1 MNESTALT
9 DLTKNSDV
17 AMAVGVV
24 GILMVMILP
33 IPPSFLDALLSFSI
47 TFGLVI
53 LLVSLY
59 TIEPLEFS
67 VFPTLLLVTTLFRL
81 SLNVASTR
89 LILLRGNEGSAG
101 AGQVIQA
108 FGNFVVGGNYVVG
121 LIVFIILV
129 IINFVVITK
138 GAGRIAEVAA
148 RFTLD
153 AIPGKQMAIDADLNA
168 GLVNESEARHRR
180 EVISQ
185 EADFFGAM
193 DGASKFVRGDAIAG
207 LIITFINLLGGL
219 LIGVFQQGM
228 PIGKA
233 AATYSI
239 LTVGDGLVAQV
250 PSLLISTAAGIVVS
264 RSAEQSHLGAT
275 IANQILR
282 HTRAIGVA
290 ASMLFIL
297 GMFPG
302 LPQLPFLLLAGVTG
316 GLAYYLSQAKKNEVE
331 LEEQAAL
338 AAPAEA
344 PSTAPESMEPFLQ
357 VDLLELDVGYS
368 LIPLVDARQNGEL
381 LDRIRSIRR
390 QFATEMGL
398 VVPPL
403 HIRDNLQLKPGEYV
417 ILLKGVEIARGE
429 IMMDHFLAMDTGT
442 VESSVPG
449 IPTTE
454 PAFKL
459 PAIWIT
465 PTNKERAQFAGYTVV
480 DPATVVATH
489 VTELI
494 KKNGNEL
501 ITRSEVQGLVD
512 KVNEAHPKV
521 VEELIP
527 NLLPLGRVQKVL
539 QNLVREGVSIR
550 DLVTILETLADYA
563 PVSQDPDV
571 LTEYVRSRLAR
582 SLTAQFGGD
591 TGTINVITL
600 DADSEKAL
608 VDSLQHTDHGSYMA
622 MDPTQADRFLR
633 SIQGQME
640 RFESS
645 TSAPVL
651 LASPAIRGHLRKFT
665 ERFVPQLA
673 ILSHNEIAAGV
684 RIQSLGTVSVS

>member
-1 MNESTALT
+1 MKESAGLKK
-9 DLTKNSDV
+9 LTKNSDV
-17 AMAVGVV
+17 AMAIGVV
-24 GILMVMILP
+24 GIMMVMILP
-33 IPPSFLDALLSFSI
+33 IPPSVLDALLSFSI
-47 TFGLVI
+47 TFGLVV

-59 TIEPLEFS
+59 TTQPLEFS
-67 VFPTLLLVTTLFRL
+67 VFPALLLIATLFRL

-89 LILLRGNEGSAG
+89 LILLQGHTGPGG

-108 FGNFVVGGNYVVG
+108 FGNFVVGGNYIVG
-121 LIVFIILV
+121 FVIFVILV

-168 GLVNESEARHRR
+168 GLVDEGEARRRR
-180 EVISQ
+180 EEISK

-207 LIITFINLLGGL
+207 LIITFINLVGGL
-219 LIGVFQQGM
+219 AIGVFQQGM
-228 PIGKA
+228 PIAKA

-250 PSLLISTAAGIVVS
+250 PAILISTAAGIVVS
-264 RSAEQSHLGAT
+264 RSSEDAHLGAT
-275 IANQILR
+275 MTTQLLSQ
-282 HTRAIGVA
+282 TRAIGVA
-290 ASMLFIL
+290 SALLFGL
-297 GMFPG
+297 GLFPG
-302 LPQLPFLLLAGVTG
+302 LPKFPFFLLAGLSG
-316 GLAYYLSQAKKNEVE
+316 GVAYYLTQEKKAEIRREEEV
-331 LEEQAAL
+331 AA
-338 AAPAEA
+338 AAPTEA
-344 PSTAPESMEPFLQ
+344 PSTAPESMEPYLQ

-381 LDRIRSIRR
+381 LERIRSIRR

-403 HIRDNLQLKPGEYV
+403 HIRDNLQLKPGEYI
-417 ILLKGVEIARGE
+417 ILLKGVEVARGE

-442 VESSVPG
+442 VESAVPG

-454 PAFKL
+454 PAFNL
-459 PAIWIT
+459 PALWIT
-465 PTNKERAQFAGYTVV
+465 PANKERAQFVGYTVV

-489 VTELI
+489 LTELV
-494 KKNGNEL
+494 KKHGSEL
-501 ITRSEVQGLVD
+501 ITRSEVQNLLD
-512 KVNEAHPKV
+512 KVSEAHPKV
-521 VEELIP
+521 VEELVP
-527 NLLPLGRVQKVL
+527 NLLALGRVQKVM

-582 SLTAQFGGD
+582 NLTTQFGGE
-591 TGTINVITL
+591 TGSINVITL
-600 DADSEKAL
+600 DAESEQVL
-608 VDSLQHTDHGSYMA
+608 VSALQHTDHGSYLA
-622 MDPTQADRFLR
+622 MDPTQADRLLR
-633 SIQGQME
+633 SIQEQMD

-645 TSAPVL
+645 TSQPVL

-665 ERFVPQLA
+665 ERFIPQLA